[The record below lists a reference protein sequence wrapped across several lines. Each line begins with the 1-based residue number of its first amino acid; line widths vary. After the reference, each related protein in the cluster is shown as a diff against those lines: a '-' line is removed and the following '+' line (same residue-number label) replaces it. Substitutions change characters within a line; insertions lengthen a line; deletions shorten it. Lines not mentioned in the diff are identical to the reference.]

1 MALSYIAKYNIIAA
15 LITAVLLLGFVVIV
29 YLVKNR
35 TSFIGLIATVF
46 TVIFGILM
54 IAYKYF
60 LGGTNYA
67 RVAVG
72 IFGILG
78 VPLAITSAFALVTPV
93 VQVYENTIGYNFI
106 WTFSKTIDGD
116 KFMTDYLD
124 ENIKLKGCT
133 ELLSKFFVMTS
144 LNGSILMN
152 NEEMETNVAKIM
164 NNIGLAG
171 FDQSTKK
178 VGGKRIDGKRLG
190 GRGPDTNVPIPSAPP
205 MPDPIPVVPGHIPS
219 APPMPDTIP
228 VVPDP
233 IPSAPPMSDTNNVAP
248 ESITKRNTVVPVVPV
263 VPDESSRGGATDL
276 VKNIAIMVNT
286 KYYIGLYCWLCISFI
301 LSVWLCMKFM
311 VDYIPPEEGTAKKP
325 PKDGDTK
332 REKGK
337 GDEKK

>member
-190 GRGPDTNVPIPSAPP
+190 GRGPDTNGPIPSAPP
-205 MPDPIPVVPGHIPS
+205 MPDSNTV
-219 APPMPDTIP
+219 A
-228 VVPDP
+228 
-233 IPSAPPMSDTNNVAP
+233 SD
-248 ESITKRNTVVPVVPV
+248 SITKLNTVIPV

>member
-1 MALSYIAKYNIIAA
+1 MALSYILKYNIIFA
-15 LITAVLLLGFVVIV
+15 LITTVLLLGFVVIV
-29 YLVKNR
+29 FFVKNR
-35 TSFIGLIATVF
+35 ASFIGLIVAVF

-72 IFGILG
+72 FVGILG

-116 KFMTDYLD
+116 TFMTDYLD

-152 NEEMETNVAKIM
+152 DEEMETNVAKIM
-164 NNIGLAG
+164 NNIGLADFG
-171 FDQSTKK
+171 QSAKK
-178 VGGKRIDGKRLG
+178 LGGKRLG
-190 GRGPDTNVPIPSAPP
+190 GRGPPIPSAPP
-205 MPDPIPVVPGHIPS
+205 LTTDALTT
-219 APPMPDTIP
+219 APLSTDALSTDALLT
-228 VVPDP
+228 VAP
-233 IPSAPPMSDTNNVAP
+233 IPSAPPFPTDVPT
-248 ESITKRNTVVPVVPV
+248 NTVLDATVPAAAVVL
-263 VPDESSRGGATDL
+263 DESSRGGATDL
-276 VKNIAIMVNT
+276 VKNIARMVNT

-311 VDYIPPEEGTAKKP
+311 VDYIPPEGGVTSTSTKKS

-332 REKGK
+332 RDKGK
-337 GDEKK
+337 GDKDKGDKDKGDKKK